1 MPPDEVTWRQV
12 AGRYEMHELLGR
24 GGMGSVWRGEDVLLE
39 RPVAIKRVELP
50 ASLAPEDREALRKRV
65 LREARAAARVSHPRL
80 VTVFDV
86 VEEEGNVFL
95 VQELVNAP
103 TLKALVLE
111 KGPLEPREAARIG
124 RLLLEGLAAA
134 HRSGVVHRDVK
145 PGNVM
150 VLEDGGVKLADF
162 GIASITGD
170 PQLTVTGMIL
180 GSPAYMAPEQA
191 TGAPVT
197 PAVDIWSVG
206 ATLYFAVE
214 GEPPFGKADTIA
226 TLTAVVHDPPRQALK
241 AGPLC
246 PMLDEFLAKDPA
258 QRPDVTEA
266 ARLLEPVATPTVRS
280 GRVDAPEREV
290 DRPRTVQVEEV
301 EEVEEETAPPP
312 PPPPVPRQRRSRQ
325 GLVTALVAL
334 ALGLGLALAAASG
347 REGEDPAATADDP
360 GAELSAPAPTTA
372 APNRSTDTTGAP
384 RRRTTGGGATSS
396 AAVAVPAD
404 WKTYTDPDTG
414 YRVAHPPDWTIR
426 DLDKTRTDFTD
437 PATGTYLR
445 IDWTD
450 EPGESPEGAW
460 QALSKSFGARKTNYR
475 EIRIEPTT
483 YQGHRAALWEYTYDE
498 GGTTLHA
505 YNLGMVTDEY
515 GFALNFQTT
524 QAGWEA
530 SQPLWEQLKAGFV
543 VPEDD

>member
-24 GGMGSVWRGEDVLLE
+24 GGMGSVWKGEDVLLQ

-50 ASLAPEDREALRKRV
+50 ASLSPEDREALRKRV

-134 HRSGVVHRDVK
+134 HRGGVVHRDVK

-197 PAVDIWSVG
+197 PAVDIWSLG

-226 TLTAVVHDPPRQALK
+226 TLTSVVHDPPRQALK

-246 PMLDEFLAKDPA
+246 PMLDQFLAKDPA
-258 QRPDVTEA
+258 QRPDVAEA
-266 ARLLEPVATPTVRS
+266 ARLLERVVTPPPAPPMRS
-280 GRVDAPEREV
+280 GSVSAPEREV
-290 DRPRTVQVEEV
+290 DRPRTVEV
-301 EEVEEETAPPP
+301 ESP
-312 PPPPVPRQRRSRQ
+312 RRSRL

-347 REGEDPAATADDP
+347 RDGEDSAATPKGP
-360 GAELSAPAPTTA
+360 GAEVTAPSPTTA
-372 APNRSTDTTGAP
+372 APTNRSTATTNAP
-384 RRRTTGGGATSS
+384 RQATRGSPAAP
-396 AAVAVPAD
+396 AAVAVPAN
-404 WKTYTDPDTG
+404 WKTFTDPDTG
-414 YRVAHPPDWTIR
+414 YRIAHPPDWTIR
-426 DLDKTRTDFTD
+426 DRDKTRTDFTD

-445 IDWTD
+445 VDWTD
-450 EPGESPEGAW
+450 TPGESPEAAW
-460 QALSKSFGARKTNYR
+460 RAQSKDFGARKTNYR

-483 YQGHRAALWEYTYDE
+483 YQGHRAALWEYTYEE
-498 GGTTLHA
+498 GGATLHA
-505 YNLGMVTDEY
+505 YNLGMVTGEY
-515 GFALNFQTT
+515 GFALNFQTN
-524 QAGWEA
+524 QAHWEA

-543 VPEDD
+543 IPTDD